1 VRKNFR
7 KGKCIALVMVK
18 TKEVNIMSYMCRKSK
33 WNSIRLE
40 QGVVE
45 IQTKLD
51 THKVK
56 QEDKPY
62 CMILLLQ

>member
-1 VRKNFR
+1 
-7 KGKCIALVMVK
+7 MVK
-18 TKEVNIMSYMCRKSK
+18 TKEVNIMSYMCRKSE